1 MIRPAEHPPERA
13 AKFRLAAVVY
23 LHYAVLY
30 EIGAYALW
38 QRELFPETRGPEA
51 VWFLAG
57 AAIAAVVVWALWWG
71 RWTWFAHA
79 VWVLLAL
86 RLPTLMEGAFLG
98 GGLEIPPALYL
109 AAGLVV
115 LVTMAAI
122 ARAAWDV

>member
-1 MIRPAEHPPERA
+1 MIRPADHPPERV

-30 EIGAYALW
+30 EIGAYVLF
-38 QRELFPETRGPEA
+38 QRGLFPETRGPEI

-79 VWVLLAL
+79 IWVLLAL
-86 RLPTLMEGAFLG
+86 RLPTLMEGAFFG
-98 GGLEIPPALYL
+98 GELAIPAGLYL

-115 LVTMAAI
+115 LVAMAAV

>member
-1 MIRPAEHPPERA
+1 MIRRAEHPPEHA
-13 AKFRLAAVVY
+13 AKFRQAAVVY

-30 EIGAYALW
+30 EIGAYVLW
-38 QRELFPETRGPEA
+38 QEGLFPATRGPEA

-71 RWTWFAHA
+71 QWTWLAHA
-79 VWVLLAL
+79 IWILLAL

-98 GGLEIPPALYL
+98 GGVEIPSGLYL

-115 LVTMAAI
+115 LVAMGAV